1 MVHIYLIIVGILTS
15 SQKNYALTHMASMVS
30 ALYMWL

>member
-1 MVHIYLIIVGILTS
+1 MVHIYLIIVGILMS
-15 SQKNYALTHMASMVS
+15 NQKNYALTHMASMVS